1 MSNDALEV
9 RYLAGL
15 SAGNMRTT
23 LGQTLAKVANLCRHP
38 RDIDAIN
45 AKMVKKKISYMELPE
60 NEAWR
65 LGIIKDM
72 MSVLNSDSQLG
83 ISVDKACTVLD
94 FACVS

>member
-23 LGQTLAKVANLCRHP
+23 LRRTLAKVANLCGHP
-38 RDIDAIN
+38 RDVDAIN
-45 AKMVKKKISYMELPE
+45 AKMVKKKISYMELPG

-72 MSVLNSDSQLG
+72 MSVLNSDSQMG
-83 ISVDKACTVLD
+83 ISVDEARTILD